1 MATVIPFRRAL
12 TVTASA
18 THTRIPKW
26 IGPWFRRHL
35 RSVLLV
41 TGLLVAIGIVMG
53 LNISGWPG
61 RINEDEG
68 TYVSEAWAIEYWKE
82 LAHYTYW
89 YDHPPLRWIL
99 IAGYAVLTDGFERV
113 HTALTVGRE
122 FMLITSLISAGL
134 MYILARRVGL
144 SRTFS
149 SIAVV
154 LFAVSP
160 LSLHYHRMVFL
171 DNLAIMFGLAAFAI
185 AASPKKSI
193 AAAAGAGF
201 TFAMAMLC
209 KETIAILFP
218 ALVWIL
224 IQHTVKGSRK
234 WNGPILFGVSF
245 LFGFQYILFAT
256 LKNELLQ
263 GPGHVSLQDA
273 LVWQLHG
280 RPGTGSLLDPE
291 SGTFGLAR
299 SWVNED
305 PWLLLLGAALIP
317 IAFAIKKL
325 RPIAAA
331 QLTLILMMCN
341 TGYMPYP
348 YVIALL
354 PFAALLIAGTAGR
367 LWDVRRPDGSRLFSF
382 SAVRSYLARGS
393 VLIVALIFAVFVSIG
408 WGRTIYQADTTD
420 LSGPSRQATQWI
432 IDRTDK
438 DDVIVVDDYV
448 WPDLAL
454 HGYTKQIW
462 FYKTDLDPEV
472 KATLLPNGYSD
483 IDYVVLGHLA
493 DNTIRDLPTV
503 ATAIKESTVLAD
515 FGNGEITVRKVVKP
529 TGPN

>member
-1 MATVIPFRRAL
+1 MATVIPFRRAR

-41 TGLLVAIGIVMG
+41 TGLLVVIGIVMA
-53 LNISGWPG
+53 LNLSGWPG
-61 RINEDEG
+61 RINDDEG
-68 TYVSEAWAIEYWKE
+68 TYVSQAWAVEYWKE

-89 YDHPPLRWIL
+89 YDHPPLGWIL
-99 IAGYAVLTDGFERV
+99 IAGYAVLTNGFERV
-113 HTALTVGRE
+113 DTALTIGRE
-122 FMLITSLISAGL
+122 FMLITSLISAGV

-160 LSLHYHRMVFL
+160 VSLHYHRMVFL
-171 DNLAIMFGLAAFAI
+171 DNLAVMFTLAAFAF

-256 LKNELLQ
+256 LKNELLH
-263 GPGHVSLQDA
+263 GPGHVSLEDA

-280 RPGTGSLLDPE
+280 RPGSGSLLDPE
-291 SGTFGLAR
+291 SGAFGLAR
-299 SWVNED
+299 SWVSEADRRRIDTDRIRYQKAPTDSSSPTDTD
-305 PWLLLLGAALIP
+305 PHDVQDRLYAVSI
-317 IAFAIKKL
+317 
-325 RPIAAA
+325 RH
-331 QLTLILMMCN
+331 C
-341 TGYMPYP
+341 
-348 YVIALL
+348 
-354 PFAALLIAGTAGR
+354 PFAVRGIAH
-367 LWDVRRPDGSRLFSF
+367 RRDCWQGL
-382 SAVRSYLARGS
+382 GC
-393 VLIVALIFAVFVSIG
+393 
-408 WGRTIYQADTTD
+408 
-420 LSGPSRQATQWI
+420 QATRW
-432 IDRTDK
+432 
-438 DDVIVVDDYV
+438 
-448 WPDLAL
+448 L
-454 HGYTKQIW
+454 
-462 FYKTDLDPEV
+462 
-472 KATLLPNGYSD
+472 
-483 IDYVVLGHLA
+483 
-493 DNTIRDLPTV
+493 
-503 ATAIKESTVLAD
+503 STVQPLSC
-515 FGNGEITVRKVVKP
+515 EECSC
-529 TGPN
+529 